1 MPMMH
6 SRMTD
11 EWLAAVVRGNPI
23 RIAEKTGNIITC
35 PVRLQYVNLFKPAKP
50 QKGDSPDKKPSYNT
64 VCCLPPGVE
73 AGINNIM
80 RAAVYAEER
89 KSFPNNFGPDGRSF
103 GLHDPLR
110 GQHEKMRTQEGKEV
124 KGFTPGLLCFTAGT
138 QIKPVITD
146 AAFNPIVDESRV
158 YPGVWAIVA
167 LNVYPYKNKISGVNF
182 GLQSI
187 MIFADDEKT
196 GGVGG
201 SNPKDDF
208 DGVQID
214 QAYNPTAAFGNTP
227 VAPPAYAP
235 PASIMPPAQPVYQP
249 PATPTW
255 TPPAPPAE
263 ESFW

>member
-35 PVRLQYVNLFKPAKP
+35 PVRLQYVNVFKPAGA
-50 QKGDSPDKKPSYNT
+50 QEGDSPDKKPSYN
-64 VCCLPPGVE
+64 VVACFPPGVE
-73 AGINNIM
+73 AGIQNIM
-80 RAAVYAEER
+80 QAAIHAEER

-103 GLHDPLR
+103 GLKSPFRDQR
-110 GQHEKMRTQEGKEV
+110 EKSRTREGKEV
-124 KGFTPGLLCFTAGT
+124 KGFTPGLMCITAST
-138 QIKPVITD
+138 LVKPSVID
-146 AAFNPIVDESRV
+146 VAWNPIVDESRL
-158 YPGVWAIVA
+158 YAGVWAILA

-182 GLQSI
+182 GLQQNI

-196 GGVGG
+196 GGRAA

-214 QAYNPTAAFGNTP
+214 QAYNPAAAFGNTP
-227 VAPPAYAP
+227 SAAPPS
-235 PASIMPPAQPVYQP
+235 SIMPPAQVVYQP
-249 PATPTW
+249 PAAPAW
-255 TPPAPPAE
+255 TPPAPTAE